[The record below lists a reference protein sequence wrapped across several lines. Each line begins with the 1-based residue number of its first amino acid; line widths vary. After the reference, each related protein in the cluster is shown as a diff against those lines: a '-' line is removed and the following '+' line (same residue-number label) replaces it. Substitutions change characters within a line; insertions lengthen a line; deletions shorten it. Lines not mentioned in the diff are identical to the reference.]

1 MPFENEART
10 RWNAENYTQVKFY
23 AEPKLAAAFKVAC
36 TAAGVSMASV
46 MSKFMAEYCNELPSQ
61 EKKKPPIT
69 TELDYSTRGKRRSAL
84 RRITAQIEALKD
96 AEEGYR
102 DRIPENLQGSERYE
116 AAERD
121 VSLMETALESLS
133 EAYT

>member
-10 RWNAENYTQVKFY
+10 KWNAENYTQVKFY
-23 AEPKLAAAFKVAC
+23 AEPKLAADFKTAC
-36 TAAGVSMASV
+36 AAVGVSMAAVLSQ
-46 MSKFMAEYCNELPSQ
+46 FMADYCNELPTQ
-61 EKKKPPIT
+61 KQKQPPIT
-69 TELDYSTRGKRRSAL
+69 TEPDYSTRGKRRTAL
-84 RRITAQIEALKD
+84 RSMVAQIAALKD

-102 DRIPENLQGSERYE
+102 DRIPENLQGSARYE
-116 AAERD
+116 AADND